1 MGRNP
6 CASGSQSGILWLLRV
21 GVGYLEAE
29 MFLSGVCLHLTYD
42 DSQYLLLYEIY
53 QDEEMP
59 LMLSKETI
67 AQQCRSGQQSDR
79 NEG

>member
-1 MGRNP
+1 M
-6 CASGSQSGILWLLRV
+6 WE
-21 GVGYLEAE
+21 GYLVAE

-67 AQQCRSGQQSDR
+67 GQQCCCGQQSLAPSAKQ
-79 NEG
+79 NLKES

>member
-1 MGRNP
+1 M
-6 CASGSQSGILWLLRV
+6 WLLRAELWE
-21 GVGYLEAE
+21 GYLVAE